1 MHVAGALELAQRG
14 WAVHPLRPG
23 DKVPASPH
31 GCRDATT
38 DPVQIREWWR
48 TARDANAGIAT
59 GQASG
64 VWVLDIDGDAGR
76 ASLAE
81 LEAEHGPLPRTL
93 TVRTARGFHLYW
105 RVPEGVSVRNGAGIR
120 DGLDVRG
127 DGGYVVAPGSR
138 HPSGALYEWA
148 EPGADAVDAPAWL
161 LELATRKAPPAPRPN
176 RATVARG
183 PTPAPSS
190 AGARPV
196 LRDALQQRTFNDAIA
211 RMRATRAP
219 DPATGAGGD
228 RNATLNREAHAMAAC
243 AVPRHIAEPALISEA
258 VRVGLTEREARATFA
273 SGYERGLSA
282 PRVRKPG
289 RHGWIRETRVDG
301 LPERRAT
308 SAVDVRPVDPPPPPE
323 SFDDVS
329 EDFDDTIEDEAPDA
343 RGAHGERGDPVPQDS
358 HAKRALPL
366 SQRRK
371 PSPEDWQDRLLRSKP
386 TKEQAENG
394 EEGSLRASGSNA
406 MLIAAHDRR
415 IASCLAYDDHARAA
429 VVIAPPVWGEDPAGQ
444 AYPRPLENHDIAA
457 ARVWLQTEWH
467 LDFSKEA
474 MVDALEYSAFQCRY
488 HPVRDYLD
496 GLTWDGHPRLA
507 DWLGVTFGACGDLPR
522 VFGER
527 WMIAAVARVYQP
539 GCQADSI
546 LVLEGKQGLGKSTA
560 FRILGGEFFSD
571 AYIDLASKDGDLLI
585 QGVWIQ
591 ELGELA
597 GMGKGE
603 LNRIKGWIT
612 RRTDRFRAPY
622 AALPSK
628 FPRGAIMGAS
638 TNEGERGYLR
648 DETGNRR
655 FWPVRCVCK
664 LNPET
669 LRQKR
674 DQLWAEAVV
683 RYREGRPW
691 HLDTPELL
699 RAAEAATS
707 ERMEIDPWEE
717 ALAGR
722 VEGRDEMTT
731 GEAFL
736 MLSIP
741 PDRRTRTDEMRL
753 GAVLVRLGFTERR
766 QVRREGR
773 RVWGFFRST

>member
-23 DKVPASPH
+23 QKVPASPH

-48 TARDANAGIAT
+48 ASRDANAGIAT
-59 GQASG
+59 GHVSG

-81 LEAEHGPLPRTL
+81 LEAEHGALPATL
-93 TVRTARGFHLYW
+93 TVRTVRGLHLYW
-105 RVPEGVSVRNGAGIR
+105 RVPDGASVRNGAGIR
-120 DGLDVRG
+120 AGLDVRG

-138 HPSGALYEWA
+138 HPDGPMYEWA
-148 EPGADAVDAPAWL
+148 EPSADALDAPAWL
-161 LELATRKAPPAPRPN
+161 LELVTAPRP
-176 RATVARG
+176 TKPSVT
-183 PTPAPSS
+183 PTMPSASAPPS
-190 AGARPV
+190 GERPV
-196 LRDALQQRTFNDAIA
+196 LREALAQRAFNEGIA
-211 RMRATRAP
+211 RMRATSAP
-219 DPATGAGGD
+219 NPATGAGGN

-243 AVPRHIAEPALISEA
+243 GVARHLAESALISEA

-301 LPERRAT
+301 LPERRDA
-308 SAVDVRPVDPPPPPE
+308 SAVDVRPVDPPPPPVPPDE
-323 SFDDVS
+323 LS

-343 RGAHGERGDPVPQDS
+343 LDAHGERGDPAPQDS
-358 HAKRALPL
+358 HAKRALSL

-371 PSPEDWQDRLLRSKP
+371 PSPQDWQDRLLRSKP
-386 TKEQAENG
+386 TKEQTENG
-394 EEGSLRASGSNA
+394 YEGSLRASGSNA
-406 MLIAAHDRR
+406 MLIAAHDER
-415 IASCLAYDDHARAA
+415 IGPCLAYDDHARSA
-429 VVIAPPVWGEDPAGQ
+429 VVIAAPAWVEDEAGQ
-444 AYPRPLENHDIAA
+444 TYPRPLENHDIAA
-457 ARVWLQTEWH
+457 ARVWVQTHWH
-467 LDFSKEA
+467 LDFGKEA

-507 DWLGVTFGACGDLPR
+507 DWLGVTFGACGDLAR

-527 WMIAAVARVYQP
+527 WMIAAVARAYQP
-539 GCQADSI
+539 GCQVDSI

-560 FRILGGEFFSD
+560 LRILGGEFFSD
-571 AYIDLASKDGDLLI
+571 AFIDLSSKDGDLLI

-603 LNRIKGWIT
+603 LNRVKGWIT

-628 FPRGAIMGAS
+628 FPRGVIMGAS
-638 TNEGERGYLR
+638 TNENERGYLR

-691 HLDTPELL
+691 HLDTPELV

-717 ALAGR
+717 ALSGR

-741 PDRRTRTDEMRL
+741 PDRRTRTDEMRV
-753 GAVLVRLGFTERR
+753 GSVLTRLGFADRR
-766 QVRREGR
+766 RARREGR
-773 RVWGFFRST
+773 PTWVFFRST